1 MTVFLK
7 WDLTMKPYAG
17 FREFMTDAPLKER
30 VIAFLEKLIIEGD
43 LKPRERLIENEI
55 SHAIEVSRPPIREA
69 LRALEGEG
77 LVVSLPNRGVTVV
90 EITEKDVQNV
100 YLIRANLESLA
111 VKLATANFTIEDF
124 DLLESIYSQMVQKTG
139 EGDLSSYF
147 LMNREFHET
156 ILRAADNEQLTRI
169 LKNLGKQTMPF
180 RFFIISTPGM
190 LQKSLDNHRS
200 LLDAMRARD
209 AERAGQLRY
218 EQIQNGGRILR
229 TRIQGFDLASL

>member
-1 MTVFLK
+1 
-7 WDLTMKPYAG
+7 MKPYAG
-17 FREFMTDAPLKER
+17 FKEFMTDAPLKER
-30 VIAFLEKLIIEGD
+30 VITFLEKFIIEGD

-55 SHAIEVSRPPIREA
+55 SRAIEVSRPPIREA
-69 LRALEGEG
+69 LRALESEG
-77 LVVSLPNRGVTVV
+77 LVISLPNRGVTVA

-111 VKLATANFTIEDF
+111 VKLATANLTYEKL
-124 DLLESIYSQMVQKTG
+124 DLLESIYLRMVQKAG

-147 LMNREFHET
+147 QMNREFHET
-156 ILRAADNEQLTRI
+156 ILQTADNEQLTRI

-190 LQKSLDNHRS
+190 LQKSLENHRS
-200 LLDAMRARD
+200 LLDAMQARD
-209 AERAGQLRY
+209 GEQAGRLRY
-218 EQIQNGGRILR
+218 EQIQNGGQILR